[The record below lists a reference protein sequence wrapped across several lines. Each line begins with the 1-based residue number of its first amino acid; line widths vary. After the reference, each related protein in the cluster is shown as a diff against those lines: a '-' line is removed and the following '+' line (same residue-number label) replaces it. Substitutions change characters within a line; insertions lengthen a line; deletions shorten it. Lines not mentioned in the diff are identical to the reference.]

1 MLLNALYR
9 CSSERLPDCPV
20 LAEPGLEP
28 QVFFPPNPKFL
39 LLCLESRKEQDTPS
53 WGLEGAASWPGWRPR
68 R

>member
-20 LAEPGLEP
+20 LAELGLEP

-39 LLCLESRKEQDTPS
+39 LLWLESQEEQDMPS
-53 WGLEGAASWPGWRPR
+53 WGLEGAAP
-68 R
+68 